1 VVEENVGPYSPQGM
15 SNSTKA
21 ALLTVALGLASIV
34 LATTAFGA
42 GGIESTGCPKKEPAE
57 ARHPALLTIK
67 ALHMVNQPIR
77 NRCGDLARGP
87 IWDLGWATRP
97 GDGLTMVIDA
107 HDVTPVPG
115 YGAHGPFYRL
125 YTIKPGYIARIKW
138 KGVWRT
144 YRFVTRPFAKPQLF
158 KSGRVNNK
166 PIKDWRGEVVY
177 FRCCWPRYT
186 RNDYLYERAVLVPP
200 KT

>member
-1 VVEENVGPYSPQGM
+1 M
-15 SNSTKA
+15 SNGTKA

-34 LATTAFGA
+34 LATTALGA
-42 GGIESTGCPKKEPAE
+42 SGIESTGCPKKEPPTTG
-57 ARHPALLTIK
+57 HPALLTIK

-77 NRCGDLARGP
+77 PRCRDLARGP

-138 KGVWRT
+138 NGVWRT
-144 YRFVTRPFAKPQLF
+144 YRFVTRPFAKPQRF

-166 PIKDWRGEVVY
+166 PIKDWRAEVVY

-200 KT
+200 KS